1 MTSKLRPIGVLFFK
15 IFRVYHNCPLHKP
28 QPVVQCVVYEI
39 LLLLSAWLQIAA
51 VMVVAAFSAANL
63 VLELDVDANVPRD
76 DYMLELEGAE
86 DGVEKE
92 DIANG

>member
-1 MTSKLRPIGVLFFK
+1 
-15 IFRVYHNCPLHKP
+15 
-28 QPVVQCVVYEI
+28 
-39 LLLLSAWLQIAA
+39 
-51 VMVVAAFSAANL
+51 MVVAAFSAANL

-92 DIANG
+92 SVATREDKEMEHVIIMES